1 MSFRANLDWIV
12 VYCKNKEF
20 VKVNTKKCCNPQE
33 CFQKIIDLGTPAM
46 TFETFAKLANIMFTY
61 TNYFDISLQHGQD
74 YYQIKSIIP
83 DVVNKRASKT

>member
-1 MSFRANLDWIV
+1 LCNTLKSFFPDVELV

-46 TFETFAKLANIMFTY
+46 TFETFAKSCLHT
-61 TNYFDISLQHGQD
+61 
-74 YYQIKSIIP
+74 
-83 DVVNKRASKT
+83 